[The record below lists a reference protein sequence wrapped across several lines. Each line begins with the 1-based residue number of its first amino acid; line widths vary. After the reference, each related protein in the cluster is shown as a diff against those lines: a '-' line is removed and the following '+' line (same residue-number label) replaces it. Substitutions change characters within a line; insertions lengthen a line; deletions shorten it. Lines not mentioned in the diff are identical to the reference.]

1 MGIFSKFRKNKETS
15 NTQPIKKERPTY
27 DLKVSSTPDGK
38 IQVEFEEFNPD
49 IRQFYDTTR
58 LIVGQAQRVDGA
70 TVYDCVVSWY
80 NSGETLL
87 YSQENSS
94 RTDYKN
100 VLAGINPT
108 TILQDE
114 SYCKFV
120 MEKLFQ
126 KKRVERYLEQGLSDR
141 PETPCGNYIGGVCYL
156 KDGKLQKYFAENIGK
171 AVHYSP
177 SMVNKRNRHRE
188 EQRRQSERSRIIAEK
203 NRQISKLQEE
213 IQDLS
218 R

>member
-1 MGIFSKFRKNKETS
+1 MGFFSKFRKNKEIS
-15 NTQPIKKERPTY
+15 NTQPITKERPTCS
-27 DLKVSSTPDGK
+27 LKVSHTPDGK
-38 IQVEFEEFNPD
+38 IQVEFEEFSPD

-70 TVYDCVVSWY
+70 TVYDCAVSWY
-80 NSGETLL
+80 NSDETLL
-87 YSQENSS
+87 YNQENSS

-120 MEKLFQ
+120 MEKLL
-126 KKRVERYLEQGLSDR
+126 KKNRVESYLEQGLSDN

-156 KDGKLQKYFAENIGK
+156 KSGKLQKYFAKNIGT

-177 SMVNKRNRHRE
+177 PMVNKRNKHRE

-203 NRQISKLQEE
+203 NKQIAKLQDE